1 MKRKI
6 MLIIFECTER
16 LFIIY
21 KNQVDECRWS
31 SKALGQDQQKLIQ
44 KRVQEQDQEQQ
55 YALLLVDDHPSNR
68 EEDSDV
74 LGDHYNNQL
83 SI

>member
-1 MKRKI
+1 MF
-6 MLIIFECTER
+6 IIFEYPER
-16 LFIIY
+16 LFIMF
-21 KNQVDECRWS
+21 KNQADECRRS
-31 SKALGQDQQKLIQ
+31 SKALGQDQQNRFSNGCKNKTKQ
-44 KRVQEQDQEQQ
+44 H
-55 YALLLVDDHPSNR
+55 ALLLVDDHPSNR